1 MMASLWVKIIVF
13 FIFASLVCFAFF
25 SWVFCFCK
33 KMYFQALEGA
43 SSTQQ
48 GRQVILAAVSI
59 RMVLRVIIILT
70 VT

>member
-1 MMASLWVKIIVF
+1 MGENN
-13 FIFASLVCFAFF
+13 CFAFLRLLCVLLF
-25 SWVFCFCK
+25 FVGVFCFCK
-33 KMYFQALEGA
+33 KMYFQALEEA

-48 GRQVILAAVSI
+48 GGQVILAAVSK